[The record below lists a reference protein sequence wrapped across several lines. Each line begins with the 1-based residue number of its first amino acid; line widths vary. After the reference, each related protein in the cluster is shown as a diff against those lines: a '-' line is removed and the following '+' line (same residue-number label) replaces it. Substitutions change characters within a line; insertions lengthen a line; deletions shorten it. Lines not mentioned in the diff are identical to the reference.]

1 MDDVEKIRALVKSW
15 IADPDID
22 VIITTGGTGFTE
34 RDVTPEATRAI
45 LERDAPGIAE
55 AIRQKIF
62 DPFFTTKGPHKGT
75 GMGLAMVYGCV
86 THHQGWLDV
95 KSQVGQGTE
104 FTVFLPKARKGKK
117 VGER

>member
-1 MDDVEKIRALVKSW
+1 LV
-15 IADPDID
+15 
-22 VIITTGGTGFTE
+22 GH
-34 RDVTPEATRAI
+34 
-45 LERDAPGIAE
+45 
-55 AIRQKIF
+55 IF